1 MHNPNP
7 NPNPDPNPNPNPNPN
22 QAAPT
27 WEDAHP
33 SSRVAEGSASD
44 TALREQQAQAA
55 PKAKCKSLS
64 PSVMDYWCDTQ
75 CAEGL
80 KCPTNVCSC
89 DGSVQLRETSKGAP
103 TAPTWE
109 DAHPSKAKHEVD
121 TRTPKIDIVCKS
133 LSPSVSEHWCRTTC
147 LSGSHCPKDCAC
159 GDLLRPSDEAEGQ
172 SK

>member
-1 MHNPNP
+1 M
-7 NPNPDPNPNPNPNPN
+7 
-22 QAAPT
+22 
-27 WEDAHP
+27 
-33 SSRVAEGSASD
+33 AEGSASD
-44 TALREQQAQAA
+44 TALREQQAQGA

-159 GDLLRPSDEAEGQ
+159 GDLLRPSDEGEGQ
-172 SK
+172 SQ

>member
-1 MHNPNP
+1 M
-7 NPNPDPNPNPNPNPN
+7 
-22 QAAPT
+22 
-27 WEDAHP
+27 
-33 SSRVAEGSASD
+33 AEGSASG
-44 TALREQQAQAA
+44 TALREQQAQEA

-159 GDLLRPSDEAEGQ
+159 GDFSGRPTRLRDKVSEQNRAACVCVRVCA
-172 SK
+172 SARSSSC